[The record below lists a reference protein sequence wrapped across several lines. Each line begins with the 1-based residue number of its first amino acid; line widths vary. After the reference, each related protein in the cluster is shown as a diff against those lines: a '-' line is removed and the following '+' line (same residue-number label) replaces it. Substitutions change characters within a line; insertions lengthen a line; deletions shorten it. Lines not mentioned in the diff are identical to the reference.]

1 MMSSLGIPLV
11 QGLRLLVNGPADRLA
26 ELPEPDED
34 CLMEPGGNLRSILD
48 VLAGNSPVPV
58 PELPPHLDRILRPYQ
73 KEGFSFL
80 YRTTE
85 RGFGA
90 CLADDMGL
98 GKTLQAIAWLDTLR
112 RQGKL
117 ETVPALIVAP
127 APCWATGRR
136 KRNASPRNLSC
147 ASCTLPLR
155 IPGSRPQHGWTPH
168 ATPLSQPTAWPCALR
183 RWRTCIF
190 PPLFWMRRRPLKTL
204 LPRVPAPSAPCTG
217 RGGLPCPELPWKT
230 P

>member
-1 MMSSLGIPLV
+1 MEKAPPRLQVKVTADTADGEKAIHSSGLSISTLLKFSVSATLGGRDLTPEELEELLNNGDGLIRFKGEWVRVDAQKVKDLMERWNRAAHMMSSLGIPLV

-34 CLMEPGGNLRSILD
+34 CLMEPGGNLRNILD
-48 VLAGNSPVPV
+48 VLAGNSPVLV

-98 GKTLQAIAWLDTLR
+98 GKPFR
-112 RQGKL
+112 
-117 ETVPALIVAP
+117 
-127 APCWATGRR
+127 
-136 KRNASPRNLSC
+136 
-147 ASCTLPLR
+147 PL
-155 IPGSRPQHGWTPH
+155 HGWI
-168 ATPLSQPTAWPCALR
+168 R
-183 RWRTCIF
+183 
-190 PPLFWMRRRPLKTL
+190 
-204 LPRVPAPSAPCTG
+204 
-217 RGGLPCPELPWKT
+217 
-230 P
+230 